1 MQFRK
6 QKTLIQVM
14 KYSGYNKETRQ
25 PRVEMLGTIDLKT
38 MRFEPKPGAAPLS
51 QLEQLEIHQAIE
63 RAQLEVAHERAA
75 EAAQKA
81 LEGLRELNPSTDFS
95 QLVKNDPE
103 GVWRGLIAIE
113 KALKAGGFARPT
125 KRSAGKDTKTADL
138 LSNQP

>member
-14 KYSGYNKETRQ
+14 KYSGYNKDTRQ

-51 QLEQLEIHQAIE
+51 QLEQLEIQQAIE

-75 EAAQKA
+75 QAAQKA
-81 LEGLRELNPSTDFS
+81 LEGLRELNPDTDLA
-95 QLVKNDPE
+95 QLVKNDPDAI
-103 GVWRGLIAIE
+103 WRGLLAVE

-125 KRSAGKDTKTADL
+125 KRSAAKDTRTKDL
-138 LSNQP
+138 LSN